1 MWTRPLYSER
11 QVHLF
16 SYPTAPNWFAFT
28 SDTLVIGLLQ
38 PMPSPPTSSTNLP
51 CKGCGFDLRAH
62 QSGSRCPEC
71 GRTTYQDT
79 ITREASVDGGQG
91 LLSFSVWLA
100 AIPLSGV
107 FVLAAFGGPLATLAV
122 FGPIFHLL
130 ARWVFKRSTLY
141 SLDEAAPWRRTPW
154 IALLEGL
161 LGCVLIAIMLLPIAP
176 AVQFALWRV
185 LAAVWVVLSACR
197 LAAIDVAAASVLS
210 LFGLSLSATAARC
223 AAGVAMLAGLGGAA
237 SLSIFATHATGQP
250 TLAFWASLLAVVIFG
265 VLGVLSCWITSF
277 LGVRVEGNLHYE
289 LVNQSIDAK
298 EHARRINAGAAQN
311 PRDEDLASIP
321 LEDAD

>member
-1 MWTRPLYSER
+1 
-11 QVHLF
+11 
-16 SYPTAPNWFAFT
+16 
-28 SDTLVIGLLQ
+28 
-38 PMPSPPTSSTNLP
+38 
-51 CKGCGFDLRAH
+51 
-62 QSGSRCPEC
+62 
-71 GRTTYQDT
+71 
-79 ITREASVDGGQG
+79 
-91 LLSFSVWLA
+91 LSFSVWLA

-197 LAAIDVAAASVLS
+197 LAAIDIAAASVLS
-210 LFGLSLSATAARC
+210 LFGLSLSAKAARC

-237 SLSIFATHATGQP
+237 SVSIFATHATGQP

-265 VLGVLSCWITSF
+265 VLGVLSCWVASF